1 MFNNWDEILKYF
13 IFKYIFNNS
22 MGVIGIYEIV
32 FEFGLGNV
40 LDGEER
46 NLNIM
51 KEISVIVV

>member
-1 MFNNWDEILKYF
+1 
-13 IFKYIFNNS
+13 

-40 LDGEER
+40 LEGEER